1 MQLANFAA
9 PVTTLRQT
17 VDADLP
23 LPAVVDQ
30 LTDVQVAIAVL
41 ESLEANLKAQL
52 VASGLTEVC
61 GSKTRAVIST
71 TKASVTV
78 SWSAV
83 AKALNPSDELI
94 AANSKAK
101 DPVTSVK
108 LYGFN

>member
-1 MQLANFAA
+1 MQIQLA
-9 PVTTLRQT
+9 PTVTALRQT
-17 VDADLP
+17 VPANQP

-41 ESLEANLKAQL
+41 ENLEANLKAAL
-52 VASGLTEVC
+52 IKSGLKEVC
-61 GSKTRAVIST
+61 GTKTRAVIST
-71 TKASVTV
+71 TAASVTI

-94 AANSKAK
+94 AKNSKPK

-108 LYGFN
+108 LYGYN